1 MNEMYIGL
9 DIGGTNMVAGLTNGA
24 GKIINKVSRPVNKAW
39 DPAELC
45 RQSAQLAQQAAEV
58 GGFAADQI
66 KAVGLGLPGLVD
78 NKTGYVIQT
87 PNMPF
92 DNTPIREMFPGGVG
106 RARLSGQRR
115 QLRRYR

>member
-78 NKTGYVIQT
+78 NK
-87 PNMPF
+87 MC
-92 DNTPIREMFPGGVG
+92 IRDSHIGDGKQGELIPLHLRPPPPLPPRGH
-106 RARLSGQRR
+106 RR
-115 QLRRYR
+115 RR